1 MVTLY
6 TIMYSQ
12 IPEIFQ
18 DFFKIYQRPLGQNQ
32 SVWQVL
38 TMINMWAYH
47 MPSLFPVVIG
57 PQLFGNLPEIRETMR
72 LFCPQN
78 PKPSKSE
85 EWPPP
90 SSGGEA
96 GVPDL
101 PSVAHDG
108 EEL

>member
-38 TMINMWAYH
+38 TAINMWAYRTF
-47 MPSLFPVVIG
+47 SLFPVVSS
-57 PQLFGNLPEIRETMR
+57 PLASCNMPEIRETMYQ
-72 LFCPQN
+72 F
-78 PKPSKSE
+78 
-85 EWPPP
+85 
-90 SSGGEA
+90 
-96 GVPDL
+96 
-101 PSVAHDG
+101 
-108 EEL
+108 